1 MLKRARCVA
10 ARFSSVSCSCYAGKG
25 LLVVLVD
32 ACPERYVDVVLLVG
46 DAESLAGL
54 VRVAGR
60 VGPELGECV
69 GASVRVFL
77 LCTARA

>member
-1 MLKRARCVA
+1 MVA
-10 ARFSSVSCSCYAGKG
+10 ARSSGVSSCYAVKG
-25 LLVVLVD
+25 LLVVLFD
-32 ACPERYVDVVLLVG
+32 ACPESYVGVVLLVG

>member
-1 MLKRARCVA
+1 M
-10 ARFSSVSCSCYAGKG
+10 
-25 LLVVLVD
+25 LVD

-77 LCTARA
+77 LCITARA